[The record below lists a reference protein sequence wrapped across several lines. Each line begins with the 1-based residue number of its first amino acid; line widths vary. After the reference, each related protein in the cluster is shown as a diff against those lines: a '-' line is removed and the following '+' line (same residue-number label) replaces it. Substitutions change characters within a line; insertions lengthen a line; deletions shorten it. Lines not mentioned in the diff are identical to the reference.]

1 MQTQLNG
8 TLSFSVTYILYIIVT
23 QRIIMIVLFNTIFLP
38 LCKQKLYI
46 IAIFCIGSSSVLL
59 VLQYFYQF
67 FKEITLDIVILSLS
81 YIP

>member
-38 LCKQKLYI
+38 LYKKKLYI

-59 VLQYFYQF
+59 VIQYFYQF